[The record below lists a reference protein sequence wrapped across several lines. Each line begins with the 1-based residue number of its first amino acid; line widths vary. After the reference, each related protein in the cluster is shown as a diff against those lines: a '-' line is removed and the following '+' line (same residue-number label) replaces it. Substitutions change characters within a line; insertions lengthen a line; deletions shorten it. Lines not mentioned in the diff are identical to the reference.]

1 MSGASNVMQERESV
15 TDVSRVTPAQHHNI
29 FVLKSVK
36 NLCHVYLYRAGLS
49 TVSAAIRS
57 HLSCLVN
64 TASISVTNF
73 IPNLS
78 LSLTSMFSDIFLKYF
93 MTEQKKFLTDDA
105 GDDGSGRA
113 DL

>member
-1 MSGASNVMQERESV
+1 MYICTELVY
-15 TDVSRVTPAQHHNI
+15 PAYQ
-29 FVLKSVK
+29 L
-36 NLCHVYLYRAGLS
+36 LS
-49 TVSAAIRS
+49 EP